1 MKSLVFILIFA
12 AVATQG
18 FAQVKYEKES
28 RVKKSDV
35 PANAT
40 EYVDLFQFKKKVKW
54 YNETGLD
61 RTTFEAKT
69 KYQGKIISIE
79 FNENGELEDVE
90 IIVKPSEVPIETK
103 SKIDK
108 YLTNLYGNFSIDKIQ
123 IQYLGNKQKI
133 YSYLQ
138 NNGTSADVV
147 INYEIVISTKLQ
159 GSFTML
165 EYLFSEEGDFI
176 QKQQIVL
183 KRTDNIEF

>member
-1 MKSLVFILIFA
+1 M
-12 AVATQG
+12 
-18 FAQVKYEKES
+18 
-28 RVKKSDV
+28 
-35 PANAT
+35 
-40 EYVDLFQFKKKVKW
+40 
-54 YNETGLD
+54 
-61 RTTFEAKT
+61 
-69 KYQGKIISIE
+69 
-79 FNENGELEDVE
+79 
-90 IIVKPSEVPIETK
+90 
-103 SKIDK
+103 
-108 YLTNLYGNFSIDKIQ
+108 YGNFSIDKIQ